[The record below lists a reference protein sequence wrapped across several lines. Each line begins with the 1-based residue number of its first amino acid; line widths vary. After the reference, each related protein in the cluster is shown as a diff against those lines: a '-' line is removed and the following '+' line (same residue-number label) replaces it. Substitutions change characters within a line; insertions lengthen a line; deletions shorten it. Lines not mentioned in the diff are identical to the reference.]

1 PRGGEVR
8 GRRDRG
14 GRGRGARARPRL
26 PRPARVPGWERA
38 GRGPPR
44 PDPCRPDAAPAAP
57 ARGRG
62 ARRTGQARGG
72 DGRRR
77 LPQRV
82 RGWEQSGGCGD
93 RRAGARPRG
102 RGRLARGRAGRGG
115 RRMRGRAFAWLNLG
129 YRFALHL
136 LRLPVRA
143 LRRDRDLQRHLGA
156 VLPEGYVPLAAD
168 EREAFP
174 AFMNCIHCGLCSLA
188 CPALAAAPAPAW
200 EEAWTFVAGPSRA
213 IARARLVAE
222 GPAAC

>member
-1 PRGGEVR
+1 
-8 GRRDRG
+8 
-14 GRGRGARARPRL
+14 
-26 PRPARVPGWERA
+26 
-38 GRGPPR
+38 
-44 PDPCRPDAAPAAP
+44 
-57 ARGRG
+57 
-62 ARRTGQARGG
+62 
-72 DGRRR
+72 
-77 LPQRV
+77 
-82 RGWEQSGGCGD
+82 
-93 RRAGARPRG
+93 
-102 RGRLARGRAGRGG
+102 
-115 RRMRGRAFAWLNLG
+115 MRGRAFAWLNLG

-213 IARARLVAE
+213 IDRARLVAE
-222 GPAAC
+222 GPAACAECHECAAVCPTGIPIPRLAAMVRRLANAGAPAANERPPLHVAAPVGGEPS